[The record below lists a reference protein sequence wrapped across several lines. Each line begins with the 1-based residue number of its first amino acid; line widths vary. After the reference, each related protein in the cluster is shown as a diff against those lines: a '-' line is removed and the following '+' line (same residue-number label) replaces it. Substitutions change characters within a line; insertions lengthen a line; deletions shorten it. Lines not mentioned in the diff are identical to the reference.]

1 MVGAFETAAR
11 DRARRVLFLDVDGVL
26 HPFSSTS
33 FFHAPCMSALRQIV
47 QQTGAAIVLSS
58 SWQGTPAALAQVN
71 AALERNGIPVCI
83 DTTVSNGRAATLPA
97 NRAGEIKSWVEAH
110 AQQCLGGYV
119 VVDDMD
125 LHAFL
130 PPGTFVRTED
140 EVGLTEADAMRAIQ
154 LLGGPDKSLPPLPP
168 PPRKPGGFNVLV
180 TRGEMQRE
188 MMRAAMAGM

>member
-1 MVGAFETAAR
+1 M
-11 DRARRVLFLDVDGVL
+11 LFVVCGKWGR
-26 HPFSSTS
+26 S
-33 FFHAPCMSALRQIV
+33 
-47 QQTGAAIVLSS
+47 
-58 SWQGTPAALAQVN
+58 PAALAQVN

-110 AQQCLGGYV
+110 AQQCSGGYV